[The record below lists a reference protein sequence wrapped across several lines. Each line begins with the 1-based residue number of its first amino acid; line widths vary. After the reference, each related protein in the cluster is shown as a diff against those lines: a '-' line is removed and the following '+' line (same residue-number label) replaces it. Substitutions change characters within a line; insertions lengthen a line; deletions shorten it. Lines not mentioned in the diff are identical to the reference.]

1 MIHNKTLGIEQA
13 WQLGFFLTEETG
25 TAKKQ
30 SSAFFVMATCY
41 HDLNRA
47 LLICH
52 HNLQTIQ
59 QTRPGNEIQLG
70 ADFIRGQL
78 NRILETWNQRKV
90 YGLSVQQTG

>member
-13 WQLGFFLTEETG
+13 WQLGFFLEETG
-25 TAKKQ
+25 AAKKQ
-30 SSAFFVMATCY
+30 SSAFFVMAACY

-47 LLICH
+47 LLICYR
-52 HNLQTIQ
+52 NLQTIQ
-59 QTRPGNEIQLG
+59 QTRPDSEIQLE

-90 YGLSVQQTG
+90 YRLSLQQTG